1 MSLNSKIFADNISAP
16 KVGRSKFKIPFEHKT
31 TFKAGDLIPIY
42 GCDILPGDSVDM
54 NLSEVTRMLT
64 PAVPVMDNAW
74 LDIYFFFVPN
84 RLLSKCPGLFK
95 GPVHADWETFC
106 GANKDTA
113 WAPQIETTIKGV
125 GMQQI
130 SPMSVANYFGAPIGV
145 FWDEASQSNPDILP
159 FKFIAYNMIWN
170 DFFRDESTQAPIDLR
185 YGFADSSDLNNGWYL
200 NETLPGCVY
209 GKTGSCLKANKYP
222 DYFTRALPAP
232 QRGPNVLLP
241 LGGLAPVST
250 FNDSHSG
257 TNYPLKG
264 SLYNNLGSVLV
275 DSVDV
280 GSPSY
285 SSEASNATHFFPPST
300 LGTGAYFS
308 PNNLW
313 TDLSQ
318 ATASTVSQ
326 LRQAFAIQRFYE
338 AMARSGG
345 GRYIEILKG
354 IFGTAPSDSR
364 LQRPEFLSGKHI
376 PLMISQVLQTSATQQ
391 DSPLGNTGAVSQTND
406 YQHHFTASFTE
417 YGQLIGLAVVRNE
430 QSYSQGLSKEWTKFR
445 FFDNYLPQFAHL
457 SEAPVYKRELFLNKG
472 ALSNEVFGYQEAFI
486 EYRMKPNLITGNLA
500 PASGDL
506 SLTPWTFTT
515 HFSSAPTLNDDFKKS
530 DSSQIGATLVD
541 TSTLTQ
547 FVADFYFDA
556 TFVRPMPVESLP
568 GLIDHF

>member
-84 RLLSKCPGLFK
+84 RLLSKCPGLFR
-95 GPVHADWETFC
+95 GPAHADWETFC

-113 WAPQIETTIKGV
+113 WAPQVETTIKGV
-125 GMQQI
+125 AMQQI
-130 SPMSVANYFGAPIGV
+130 SSMSVANYFGAPIGV
-145 FWDEASQSNPDILP
+145 YWDEASQSNPDILP

-170 DFFRDESTQAPIDLR
+170 DFFRDETTQAPIDLR
-185 YGFADSSDLNNGWYL
+185 YGFANSSDLNGGWYL
-200 NETLPGCVY
+200 NETVPGCVY
-209 GKTGSCLKANKYP
+209 GKTGYCLKANKYP

-241 LGGLAPVST
+241 LGNLAPVST
-250 FNDSHSG
+250 FNDTHDIQKVALAGNLYKSDTSFVTSAQLGGSTSRSDAENDAILFPSG
-257 TNYPLKG
+257 TLGVNG
-264 SLYNNLGSVLV
+264 SLFV
-275 DSVDV
+275 
-280 GSPSY
+280 
-285 SSEASNATHFFPPST
+285 
-300 LGTGAYFS
+300 

-313 TDLSQ
+313 ADLSQ
-318 ATASTVSQ
+318 ATGSTVSQ

-338 AMARSGG
+338 AMARAGG

-376 PLMISQVLQTSATQQ
+376 PLTIAQVLQTSATQS

-457 SEAPVYKRELFLNKG
+457 SEQPVYKRELYLNKG
-472 ALSNEVFGYQEAFI
+472 ALSNEVFGYQEAYC

-500 PASGDL
+500 PRSGDL

-515 HFSSAPTLNDDFKKS
+515 NFSVAPTLNDEFKKS

-541 TSTLTQ
+541 TSTSTQ

-556 TFVRPMPVESLP
+556 TFVRPMPVDSYP
-568 GLIDHF
+568 GFIDHF

>member
-42 GCDILPGDSVDM
+42 SCDILPGDSVDM

-84 RLLSKCPGLFK
+84 RLLSKCPGLFT
-95 GPVHADWETFC
+95 GPAHADWETFC

-113 WAPQIETTIKGV
+113 WAPQVETIVKDV
-125 GMQQI
+125 NVAQVH
-130 SPMSVANYFGAPIGV
+130 SMSVANYLGLPIGNFFDSSSSPLV
-145 FWDEASQSNPDILP
+145 LP
-159 FKFIAYNMIWN
+159 YKFIAYNMIWN
-170 DFFRDESTQAPIDLR
+170 DFFRDETTQAPLDLR
-185 YGFADSSDLNNGWYL
+185 YGFSDPNNPTGSWIVGDSSNSSFI
-200 NETLPGCVY
+200 Y
-209 GKTGSCLKANKYP
+209 GQTGSCLKANKYP

-232 QRGPNVLLP
+232 QRGPSVLLP
-241 LGGLAPVST
+241 LGGVAEV
-250 FNDSHSG
+250 
-257 TNYPLKG
+257 G
-264 SLYNNLGSVLV
+264 SLNETHNFGNAAFQFNTWQNGNGSLIGQAALGADGILGS
-275 DSVDV
+275 SSNPAKIYPT
-280 GSPSY
+280 GS
-285 SSEASNATHFFPPST
+285 TTGST
-300 LGTGAYFS
+300 TVVS

-313 TDLSQ
+313 VNLES

-376 PLMISQVLQTSATQQ
+376 PLMISQVLQTSSTVS

-417 YGQLIGLAVVRNE
+417 FGQLMGLVVVRNE

-457 SEAPVYKRELFLNKG
+457 SEMPVFKRELFLQKG
-472 ALSNEVFGYQEAFI
+472 ALSNEVFGYQEAWA
-486 EYRMKPNLITGNLA
+486 EYRFKANLITGNLA
-500 PASGDL
+500 PAAGDL

-515 HFSSAPTLNDDFKKS
+515 HFSAAPTLNDEFKKS

-556 TFVRPMPVESLP
+556 TFVRPMPVDSYP

>member
-42 GCDILPGDSVDM
+42 SCDILPGDSVDM

-84 RLLSKCPGLFK
+84 RLLAKCPGLFT
-95 GPVHADWETFC
+95 GPSHADWETFC

-113 WAPQIETTIKGV
+113 WAPSIETKVKGV
-125 GMQQI
+125 
-130 SPMSVANYFGAPIGV
+130 SFCLNSSMSVANYFGLPIGNYY
-145 FWDEASQSNPDILP
+145 DNNTSNCPSILP
-159 FKFIAYNMIWN
+159 YKFIAYNMIWN
-170 DFFRDESTQAPIDLR
+170 DFFRDETTQAPIDLR
-185 YGFADSSDLNNGWYL
+185 YGFSDPSNRDNWFISTGSTNYSQS
-200 NETLPGCVY
+200 
-209 GKTGSCLKANKYP
+209 GSCLKANKYP

-250 FNDSHSG
+250 FNESHSG
-257 TNYPLKG
+257 TNYPLRG

-275 DSVDV
+275 DTVEV

-285 SSEASNATHFFPPST
+285 SSEASNDAQLFPPST

-376 PLMISQVLQTSATQQ
+376 PLMISQVLQTSSTVS

-417 YGQLIGLAVVRNE
+417 FGQLIGLAVVRNE

-457 SEAPVYKRELFLNKG
+457 SEMPVFKRELYLNKG
-472 ALSNEVFGYQEAFI
+472 ALSQEVFGYQEAWA
-486 EYRMKPNLITGNLA
+486 EYRFKPNLITGNLA
-500 PASGDL
+500 PAAQDL

-515 HFSSAPTLNDDFKKS
+515 NFSAAPTLNDDFKKS

-556 TFVRPMPVESLP
+556 TFVRPMPVDSYP

>member
-42 GCDILPGDSVDM
+42 SCDILPGDSVDM

-84 RLLSKCPGLFK
+84 RLLAKCPGLFT
-95 GPVHADWETFC
+95 GPTHADWETFC

-113 WAPQIETTIKGV
+113 WAPQVDTIVKPV
-125 GMQQI
+125 YLDDC
-130 SPMSVANYFGAPIGV
+130 SSMSVANYLGVPIGHYH
-145 FWDEASQSNPDILP
+145 DDASNKSPAILP
-159 FKFIAYNMIWN
+159 YKFIAYNMIWN
-170 DFFRDESTQAPIDLR
+170 DFFRDETTQAPIDLR
-185 YGFADSSDLNNGWYL
+185 YGFGDLDGRNTWHLANVFG
-200 NETLPGCVY
+200 ESY
-209 GKTGSCLKANKYP
+209 GNTGSCLKANKYP

-232 QRGPNVLLP
+232 QRGPSVLLP
-241 LGGLAPVST
+241 LNGVAEVGALNETHSFGGSAIS
-250 FNDSHSG
+250 
-257 TNYPLKG
+257 
-264 SLYNNLGSVLV
+264 YNAFQNGNGQLIGQAVLGADGILGSSSNPAKLYPT
-275 DSVDV
+275 
-280 GSPSY
+280 GSTTGSTTVVSPRNLW
-285 SSEASNATHFFPPST
+285 ADLSNAT
-300 LGTGAYFS
+300 A
-308 PNNLW
+308 
-313 TDLSQ
+313 
-318 ATASTVSQ
+318 ATVTQ
-326 LRQAFAIQRFYE
+326 LRQAFSIQRFYE

-376 PLMISQVLQTSATQQ
+376 PLMISQVLQTSSTVS

-417 YGQLIGLAVVRNE
+417 FGQLIGLAVVRNE

-457 SEAPVYKRELFLNKG
+457 SEMPVYKRELYLEKG

-500 PASGDL
+500 PAANDL

-515 HFSSAPTLNDDFKKS
+515 NFSAAPTLNDDFKRS

-556 TFVRPMPVESLP
+556 IFVRPMPVDSYP

>member
-1 MSLNSKIFADNISAP
+1 MSINSKIFADNISAP

-42 GCDILPGDSVDM
+42 SCDILPGDSVDM

-84 RLLSKCPGLFK
+84 RLLSKCTGLFT
-95 GPVHADWETFC
+95 GTSHADWETFC
-106 GANKDTA
+106 GANKSTA
-113 WAPQIETTIKGV
+113 WAPRAETKIKPLKV
-125 GMQQI
+125 
-130 SPMSVANYFGAPIGV
+130 SSVESMSVANYFGLPIGNFYDSSSDSTPQV
-145 FWDEASQSNPDILP
+145 LP

-170 DFFRDESTQAPIDLR
+170 EFFRDETTQAPLDLR
-185 YGFADSSDLNNGWYL
+185 HGFSNPPYTDWSL
-200 NETLPGCVY
+200 NESYTISY
-209 GKTGSCLKANKYP
+209 GKQGSCLKANKYP
-222 DYFTRALPAP
+222 DYFTRSLPAP

-241 LGGLAPVST
+241 LSGIAEVGAIDEYHNFGQGALE
-250 FNDSHSG
+250 FNTYNNG
-257 TNYPLKG
+257 NG
-264 SLYNNLGSVLV
+264 SLIGQAVLGADNLGSTSIPSKLYPT
-275 DSVDV
+275 
-280 GSPSY
+280 GSTSGSTTVVSPCNLWANL
-285 SSEASNATHFFPPST
+285 ENAT
-300 LGTGAYFS
+300 A
-308 PNNLW
+308 
-313 TDLSQ
+313 
-318 ATASTVSQ
+318 ATVTQ
-326 LRQAFAIQRFYE
+326 LRQAFSIQRFYE

-354 IFGTAPSDSR
+354 IFGTAPTDSR

-376 PLMISQVLQTSATQQ
+376 PLTIAQVLQTSATQS
-391 DSPLGNTGAVSQTND
+391 DSPLGNTGAYSQTND

-457 SEAPVYKRELFLNKG
+457 SEMPVLKRELFLNKG
-472 ALSNEVFGYQEAFI
+472 ALSEEVFGYQEAWA
-486 EYRMKPNLITGNLA
+486 EYRFKPNLITGNLA

-515 HFSSAPTLNDDFKKS
+515 NFAKAPTLNSDFKRS
-530 DSSQIGATLVD
+530 DASQIGATLVVTD
-541 TSTLTQ
+541 TPTQ
-547 FVADFYFDA
+547 FVSDFYFDA

-568 GLIDHF
+568 GFLDHF

>member
-42 GCDILPGDSVDM
+42 SCDILPGDSVDM

-84 RLLSKCPGLFK
+84 RLLAKCPGLFN
-95 GPVHADWETFC
+95 GPSHADWETFC
-106 GANKDTA
+106 GANKDGA
-113 WAPQIETTIKGV
+113 WAPTVETTVKS
-125 GMQQI
+125 I
-130 SPMSVANYFGAPIGV
+130 SLEHVNSMSVGNYLGLPIGAFINSGV
-145 FWDEASQSNPDILP
+145 CPKILP
-159 FKFIAYNMIWN
+159 YKFIAYNMIWN
-170 DFFRDESTQAPIDLR
+170 DFFRDETTQAPIDLR
-185 YGFADSSDLNNGWYL
+185 HGFSFPTTPDGLWALSNSYPGSYGIA
-200 NETLPGCVY
+200 
-209 GKTGSCLKANKYP
+209 GSCLKANKYP
-222 DYFTRALPAP
+222 DYFTRSLPAP

-257 TNYPLKG
+257 SNHPLRG
-264 SLYNNLGSVLV
+264 SLYNKAGSLTVNTVELGT
-275 DSVDV
+275 
-280 GSPSY
+280 PTY
-285 SSEASNATHFFPPST
+285 SSDTPNDAQLFPPGS
-300 LGTGAYFS
+300 LGTGTYFS

-338 AMARSGG
+338 AMARAGG

-376 PLMISQVLQTSATQQ
+376 PLMISQVLQTSATVS

-417 YGQLIGLAVVRNE
+417 FGQLIGLAVVRNE

-457 SEAPVYKRELFLNKG
+457 SEMPVFKRELYLEKG
-472 ALSNEVFGYQEAFI
+472 ALSSEVFGYQEAWA
-486 EYRMKPNLITGNLA
+486 EYRFKPNLITGNLA
-500 PASGDL
+500 PAAGDL

-515 HFSSAPTLNDDFKKS
+515 NFSAAPTLNDDFKRS

-556 TFVRPMPVESLP
+556 TFVRPMPVDSYP

>member
-1 MSLNSKIFADNISAP
+1 
-16 KVGRSKFKIPFEHKT
+16 
-31 TFKAGDLIPIY
+31 
-42 GCDILPGDSVDM
+42 
-54 NLSEVTRMLT
+54 
-64 PAVPVMDNAW
+64 
-74 LDIYFFFVPN
+74 
-84 RLLSKCPGLFK
+84 
-95 GPVHADWETFC
+95 
-106 GANKDTA
+106 
-113 WAPQIETTIKGV
+113 
-125 GMQQI
+125 
-130 SPMSVANYFGAPIGV
+130 MSVGNYFGLPIGS
-145 FWDEASQSNPDILP
+145 FYDESTGFPDILP
-159 FKFIAYNMIWN
+159 YKFIAYNMIWN
-170 DFFRDESTQAPIDLR
+170 EFFRDETTQAPIDLR
-185 YGFADSSDLNNGWYL
+185 TGFADPSDYSGGWHLVDSFTGSYS
-200 NETLPGCVY
+200 
-209 GKTGSCLKANKYP
+209 KQGSCLKANKYP

-241 LGGLAPVST
+241 LGGFAPVST
-250 FNDSHSG
+250 FNDTHDINKVSLSG
-257 TNYPLKG
+257 NLYKNDG
-264 SLYNNLGSVLV
+264 SLVTSAQLG
-275 DSVDV
+275 
-280 GSPSY
+280 GSTSR
-285 SSEASNATHFFPPST
+285 SDAENDAILFPP
-300 LGTGAYFS
+300 GTMGVNGSLFV

-338 AMARSGG
+338 AMARAGG

-376 PLMISQVLQTSATQQ
+376 PLMISQVLQTSSTVS

-417 YGQLIGLAVVRNE
+417 FGQLIGLAVVRNE

-457 SEAPVYKRELFLNKG
+457 SEQPVYKRELYLEKG
-472 ALSNEVFGYQEAFI
+472 SLSSEVFGYQEAFI
-486 EYRMKPNLITGNLA
+486 EYRMKPNLITGNLS

-515 HFSSAPTLNDDFKKS
+515 NFSAAPTLNDDFKRS

-556 TFVRPMPVESLP
+556 TFVRPMPVDSYP

>member
-84 RLLSKCPGLFK
+84 RLLSNCPGLFR
-95 GPVHADWETFC
+95 GPSHADWETFC
-106 GANKDTA
+106 GANKSGT
-113 WAPQIETTIKGV
+113 WAPQVDTTIKAV
-125 GMQQI
+125 AMQQV

-145 FWDEASQSNPDILP
+145 FWDESSQSEPDVLP

-185 YGFADSSDLNNGWYL
+185 YGFSDTSDLNAWYL
-200 NETLPGCVY
+200 NEARNGCVY
-209 GKTGSCLKANKYP
+209 GRAGSCLKANKYP

-232 QRGPNVLLP
+232 QRGPSVLLP
-241 LGGLAPVST
+241 LNGIAEV
-250 FNDSHSG
+250 
-257 TNYPLKG
+257 G
-264 SLYNNLGSVLV
+264 SLNEFHDFGNAAMQFKTWQSGNGSLIGEASLGSDGIL
-275 DSVDV
+275 
-280 GSPSY
+280 GS
-285 SSEASNATHFFPPST
+285 SSNPAKLYPTGST
-300 LGTGAYFS
+300 TGSTTVVS
-308 PNNLW
+308 PRNLW
-313 TDLSQ
+313 ANLES
-318 ATASTVSQ
+318 ATAATVTQ
-326 LRQAFAIQRFYE
+326 LRQAFSIQRFYE

-376 PLMISQVLQTSATQQ
+376 PLMISQVLQTSSTVS

-457 SEAPVYKRELFLNKG
+457 SEQPVYKRELYLNKG
-472 ALSNEVFGYQEAFI
+472 ALSSDVFGYQEAFI

-500 PASGDL
+500 PAAGDL

-515 HFSSAPTLNDDFKKS
+515 NFSSAPTLNDDFKRS

-541 TSTLTQ
+541 TSTSTQ

-556 TFVRPMPVESLP
+556 TFVRPMPVDSFP

>member
-1 MSLNSKIFADNISAP
+1 MSLNSKVFADNISAP
-16 KVGRSKFKIPFEHKT
+16 KVGRSKFKVPFEHKT

-42 GCDILPGDSVDM
+42 SADILPGDSVDM

-84 RLLSKCPGLFK
+84 RLLAKCSGVFK
-95 GPVHADWETFC
+95 GPSVADWETFC
-106 GANKDTA
+106 GANKSGA
-113 WAPQIETTIKGV
+113 WAPQIETTIQPVSFLECKA
-125 GMQQI
+125 
-130 SPMSVANYFGAPIGV
+130 MSVANYFGLPIGI
-145 FWDEASQSNPDILP
+145 FSDSGQNAPNILP

-170 DFFRDESTQAPIDLR
+170 DYFRDETTQSLVDLHR
-185 YGFADSSDLNNGWYL
+185 GFMNSDGQWVLHSSNLYGDPNF
-200 NETLPGCVY
+200 T
-209 GKTGSCLKANKYP
+209 LKANKYP

-241 LGGLAPVST
+241 LSGVAPVSAL
-250 FNDSHSG
+250 NDSHSLPVISALNG
-257 TNYPLKG
+257 N
-264 SLYNNLGSVLV
+264 LYGNTGALISSVQLGSYTKSTDQINDAGLL
-275 DSVDV
+275 
-280 GSPSY
+280 
-285 SSEASNATHFFPPST
+285 PPGT
-300 LGTGAYFS
+300 LTGNNGLFV

-313 TDLSQ
+313 ADLSS
-318 ATASTVSQ
+318 ATASTVTQ

-376 PLMISQVLQTSATQQ
+376 PLMISQVLQTSATQT
-391 DSPLGNTGAVSQTND
+391 DSPLGNTGAMSQTND

-417 YGQLIGLAVVRNE
+417 FGQLIGLAVVRNE

-457 SEAPVYKRELFLNKG
+457 SEQPVYKRELYLGKG
-472 ALSNEVFGYQEAFI
+472 SLDTSVFGYQEAWA
-486 EYRMKPNLITGNLA
+486 EYRFKPNLITGNLA
-500 PASGDL
+500 PNAKDL

-515 HFSSAPTLNDDFKKS
+515 NFSTAPTLNADFKRS

-556 TFVRPMPVESLP
+556 TFVRPMPVDSFP

>member
-42 GCDILPGDSVDM
+42 SCDILPGDSVDM

-84 RLLSKCPGLFK
+84 RLLSKCPGLFT

-113 WAPQIETTIKGV
+113 WAPSIETSVKGV
-125 GMQQI
+125 SLQQVA
-130 SPMSVANYFGAPIGV
+130 SMSVANYLGLPIGN
-145 FWDEASQSNPDILP
+145 FFDSSTSSAPSILP
-159 FKFIAYNMIWN
+159 YKFIAYNMIWN
-170 DFFRDESTQAPIDLR
+170 DFFRDETTQSPIDLR
-185 YGFADSSDLNNGWYL
+185 YGFSSPSNPGGSWDIADAYSIS
-200 NETLPGCVY
+200 Y
-209 GKTGSCLKANKYP
+209 GKAGSCLKANKYP
-222 DYFTRALPAP
+222 DYFTRCLPAP

-241 LGGLAPVST
+241 LGNLAPVST
-250 FNDSHSG
+250 INESHDINKVPLAGNLYKNDA
-257 TNYPLKG
+257 
-264 SLYNNLGSVLV
+264 SLISSVQLGASTSRSDAENDAVL
-275 DSVDV
+275 
-280 GSPSY
+280 
-285 SSEASNATHFFPPST
+285 FPPST
-300 LGTGAYFS
+300 VGVNGSLFV

-313 TDLSQ
+313 ADLSQ
-318 ATASTVSQ
+318 ATGSTVSQ

-376 PLMISQVLQTSATQQ
+376 PLMISQVLQTSSTVS

-417 YGQLIGLAVVRNE
+417 FGQLIGLAVVRNE

-457 SEAPVYKRELFLNKG
+457 SEQPVYKRELYLGKG
-472 ALSNEVFGYQEAFI
+472 TLSSEVFGYQEAYI
-486 EYRMKPNLITGNLA
+486 EYRMKSNLITGNLA
-500 PASGDL
+500 PNAGDL

-515 HFSSAPTLNDDFKKS
+515 NFSAAPTLNDDFKRS

-556 TFVRPMPVESLP
+556 TFVRPMPVDSYP

>member
-42 GCDILPGDSVDM
+42 SCDILPGDSVDM

-84 RLLSKCPGLFK
+84 RLLSKCPGLFS
-95 GPVHADWETFC
+95 GPSHADWETFC

-113 WAPQIETTIKGV
+113 WAPQIETTVKPLGLHSV
-125 GMQQI
+125 
-130 SPMSVANYFGAPIGV
+130 SSMSVANYFGLPIGKYY
-145 FWDEASQSNPDILP
+145 DDSSNLFPTILP
-159 FKFIAYNMIWN
+159 YKFIAYNMIWN
-170 DFFRDESTQAPIDLR
+170 DFFRDETTQAPIDLR
-185 YGFADSSDLNNGWYL
+185 YGFSNSDHTDWSMTDIYPNSYA
-200 NETLPGCVY
+200 
-209 GKTGSCLKANKYP
+209 KTGSCLKANKYP

-241 LGGLAPVST
+241 LGNLAPVST
-250 FNDSHSG
+250 FNESHSG
-257 TNYPLKG
+257 TNNPLRG

-275 DSVDV
+275 DTVEL

-285 SSEASNATHFFPPST
+285 SSEASNDAQFFPPST
-300 LGTGAYFS
+300 LGTGSYFS

-313 TDLSQ
+313 VDLSQ
-318 ATASTVSQ
+318 ATGSTVSQ

-376 PLMISQVLQTSATQQ
+376 PLMISQVLQTSSTVS

-417 YGQLIGLAVVRNE
+417 FGQLIGLAVVRNE

-457 SEAPVYKRELFLNKG
+457 SEMPVYKRELYLEKG

-500 PASGDL
+500 PAAQDL

-515 HFSSAPTLNDDFKKS
+515 NFSAAPTLNDDFKRS
-530 DSSQIGATLVD
+530 DASQIGATLVD

-556 TFVRPMPVESLP
+556 TFVRPMPVDSYP

>member
-42 GCDILPGDSVDM
+42 SSDILPGDSVDM

-84 RLLSKCPGLFK
+84 RLLSKCSGLFH
-95 GPVHADWETFC
+95 GPSHADWETFC

-113 WAPQIETTIKGV
+113 WAPQVETTVKSLLLHQV
-125 GMQQI
+125 A
-130 SPMSVANYFGAPIGV
+130 SMSVANYFGLPIGD
-145 FWDEASQSNPDILP
+145 FYDSSTQSFPRILP
-159 FKFIAYNMIWN
+159 YKFIAYNMIWN
-170 DFFRDESTQAPIDLR
+170 DFFRDETTQAPIDLS
-185 YGFADSSDLNNGWYL
+185 YGFSYNSPDGLLWGLS
-200 NETLPGCVY
+200 NEYPVSY
-209 GKTGSCLKANKYP
+209 GKAGSCLKANKYP
-222 DYFTRALPAP
+222 DYFTRSLPAP

-241 LGGLAPVST
+241 LGNLAPVST
-250 FNDSHSG
+250 FNETHDIQKVALSG
-257 TNYPLKG
+257 NLYKNDTSFVTSAQLGGSTSRSDAENDAILFPPGTVGVNG
-264 SLYNNLGSVLV
+264 SLFV
-275 DSVDV
+275 
-280 GSPSY
+280 
-285 SSEASNATHFFPPST
+285 
-300 LGTGAYFS
+300 

-313 TDLSQ
+313 ADLSQ
-318 ATASTVSQ
+318 ASASTVSQ

-376 PLMISQVLQTSATQQ
+376 PLMISQVLQTSSTVS

-457 SEAPVYKRELFLNKG
+457 SEMPVFKRELYLNKG
-472 ALSNEVFGYQEAFI
+472 ALSDEVFGYQEAWA
-486 EYRMKPNLITGNLA
+486 EYRFKPNLITGNLA
-500 PASGDL
+500 PAAKDL

-515 HFSSAPTLNDDFKKS
+515 NFSAAPTLNDDFKKS

-547 FVADFYFDA
+547 FVSDFYFDA
-556 TFVRPMPVESLP
+556 TFVRPMPVDSYP

>member
-42 GCDILPGDSVDM
+42 SCDILPGDSVDM

-84 RLLSKCPGLFK
+84 RLLSKCPGLFT
-95 GPVHADWETFC
+95 GPTHADWETFC

-113 WAPQIETTIKGV
+113 WASHVETTIKPLSLV
-125 GMQQI
+125 NCK
-130 SPMSVANYFGAPIGV
+130 SMSVANYFGCPIGED
-145 FWDEASQSNPDILP
+145 FTLNGASPSILP

-170 DFFRDESTQAPIDLR
+170 DFFRDETTQAPIDLR
-185 YGFADSSDLNNGWYL
+185 HGFGKPDNLNFWALNDFYSDSYAKSGA
-200 NETLPGCVY
+200 
-209 GKTGSCLKANKYP
+209 CLKANKYP

-250 FNDSHSG
+250 LNDSHSG
-257 TNYPLKG
+257 SNYPLRG

-275 DSVDV
+275 DTVEL

-285 SSEASNATHFFPPST
+285 SSEASNDAQLFPPGT
-300 LGTGAYFS
+300 LGTGAHFS

-338 AMARSGG
+338 AMARAGG

-376 PLMISQVLQTSATQQ
+376 PLMISQVLQTSSTVS

-417 YGQLIGLAVVRNE
+417 FGQLIGLAVVRNE

-457 SEAPVYKRELFLNKG
+457 SEMPVFKRELYLEKG
-472 ALSNEVFGYQEAFI
+472 ALSDEVFGYQEAFI

-500 PASGDL
+500 PAAGDL

-515 HFSSAPTLNDDFKKS
+515 NFSAAPTLNDDFKKS

-556 TFVRPMPVESLP
+556 TFVRPMPVDSYP

>member
-42 GCDILPGDSVDM
+42 SCDILPGDSVDM

-84 RLLSKCPGLFK
+84 RLLAKCPGLFK
-95 GPVHADWETFC
+95 GPLHADWETFC

-113 WAPQIETTIKGV
+113 WAPSIETTVSPVYVYKV
-125 GMQQI
+125 A
-130 SPMSVANYFGAPIGV
+130 PMSVANYFGLPIGN
-145 FWDEASQSNPDILP
+145 FFDSSNRSTPQVLP
-159 FKFIAYNMIWN
+159 YKFIAYNMIWN
-170 DFFRDESTQAPIDLR
+170 DFFRDESTQAPIDLT
-185 YGFADSSDLNNGWYL
+185 YGFKGTSSLWSLNDEYQSS
-200 NETLPGCVY
+200 Y
-209 GKTGSCLKANKYP
+209 GLAGSILKANKYP

-232 QRGPNVLLP
+232 QRGPSVLLP

-250 FNDSHSG
+250 FNDTHDIQTVALSG
-257 TNYPLKG
+257 NLYKNDTSLVTSAQLGSSTSRSDAENDAILFPPGTLGGNG
-264 SLYNNLGSVLV
+264 SLFV
-275 DSVDV
+275 
-280 GSPSY
+280 
-285 SSEASNATHFFPPST
+285 
-300 LGTGAYFS
+300 

-313 TDLSQ
+313 TDLSN

-376 PLMISQVLQTSATQQ
+376 PLMISQVLQTSSTVS

-457 SEAPVYKRELFLNKG
+457 SEMPVFKRELFLNKG
-472 ALSNEVFGYQEAFI
+472 SLSQEVFGYQEAWA
-486 EYRMKPNLITGNLA
+486 EYRFKPNLITGNLA
-500 PASGDL
+500 PAAGDL

-515 HFSSAPTLNDDFKKS
+515 NFSVAPTLNDDFKKS

-556 TFVRPMPVESLP
+556 TFVRPMPVDSYP

>member
-42 GCDILPGDSVDM
+42 SCDILPGDSVDM

-64 PAVPVMDNAW
+64 PAVPVIDNAW

-84 RLLSKCPGLFK
+84 RLLAKCPGLFT
-95 GPVHADWETFC
+95 GPSHADWETFC

-113 WAPQIETTIKGV
+113 WAPQIETTITPLKLFKNN
-125 GMQQI
+125 
-130 SPMSVANYFGAPIGV
+130 SMSVANYFGLPIGT
-145 FWDEASQSNPDILP
+145 FSISDQSPNILP

-170 DFFRDESTQAPIDLR
+170 EFFRDESTQAPIDLR
-185 YGFADSSDLNNGWYL
+185 YGFKNPDSSWIISDAYPNNYAS
-200 NETLPGCVY
+200 
-209 GKTGSCLKANKYP
+209 TGSCLKANKYP

-232 QRGPNVLLP
+232 QRGPSVLLP
-241 LGGLAPVST
+241 LGNLAPVNT
-250 FNDSHSG
+250 FGEKNTTPGKYALSGQLYSG
-257 TNYPLKG
+257 TVPNPYITDVQLGGSTSRTDGENDAILFPPGTVGVNG
-264 SLYNNLGSVLV
+264 SLFV
-275 DSVDV
+275 
-280 GSPSY
+280 
-285 SSEASNATHFFPPST
+285 
-300 LGTGAYFS
+300 

-313 TDLSQ
+313 ADLSK
-318 ATASTVSQ
+318 ASAATVSQ

-376 PLMISQVLQTSATQQ
+376 PLMISQVLQTSSTVS

-406 YQHHFTASFTE
+406 YQHHFTSSFTE

-445 FFDNYLPQFAHL
+445 FFDNYLPQFSHL
-457 SEAPVYKRELFLNKG
+457 SEMPVFKRELFLTKG
-472 ALSNEVFGYQEAFI
+472 ALSTEVFGYQEAWA
-486 EYRMKPNLITGNLA
+486 EYRFKPNLITGNLA
-500 PASGDL
+500 PAAGDL

-515 HFSSAPTLNDDFKKS
+515 NFSSAPTLNDDFKRS

>member
-42 GCDILPGDSVDM
+42 SCDILPGDSVDM

-84 RLLSKCPGLFK
+84 RLLAKCPGLFI
-95 GPVHADWETFC
+95 GPSHADWETFC

-113 WAPQIETTIKGV
+113 WAPQVETTIKPTQFQKAQS
-125 GMQQI
+125 M
-130 SPMSVANYFGAPIGV
+130 SPANYFGLPIGNFV
-145 FWDEASQSNPDILP
+145 ESNGACPGILS

-170 DFFRDESTQAPIDLR
+170 EFFRDETTQAPIDLR
-185 YGFADSSDLNNGWYL
+185 YGFSDPSNMSGVWSVTDAYENS
-200 NETLPGCVY
+200 Y
-209 GKTGSCLKANKYP
+209 GKAGTCLIANKYP
-222 DYFTRALPAP
+222 DYFTRCLPAP
-232 QRGPNVLLP
+232 QRGPSVLLP
-241 LGGLAPVST
+241 LGNLAPVST
-250 FNDSHSG
+250 FNETHDLNKVALSGNLYKNDSSFVSSAQLGGSTSRSDAENDAILFPPG
-257 TNYPLKG
+257 TVGVNG
-264 SLYNNLGSVLV
+264 SLFV
-275 DSVDV
+275 
-280 GSPSY
+280 
-285 SSEASNATHFFPPST
+285 
-300 LGTGAYFS
+300 

-313 TDLSQ
+313 ADLSQ
-318 ATASTVSQ
+318 ASASTVSQ
-326 LRQAFAIQRFYE
+326 LRQAFSIQRFYE

-376 PLMISQVLQTSATQQ
+376 PLMISQVLQTSSTVS

-406 YQHHFTASFTE
+406 YQHHFTSSFTE

-457 SEAPVYKRELFLNKG
+457 SEQPVYKRELYLEKG
-472 ALSNEVFGYQEAFI
+472 ALSSEVFGYQEAFI

-500 PASGDL
+500 PAAGDL

-515 HFSSAPTLNDDFKKS
+515 NFSAAPTLNDVFKKS

-556 TFVRPMPVESLP
+556 TFVRPMPVDSFP

>member
-42 GCDILPGDSVDM
+42 SCDILPGDSVDM

-84 RLLSKCPGLFK
+84 RLLSKCPGLFR

-113 WAPQIETTIKGV
+113 WAPQVETSIKGV
-125 GMQQI
+125 NAAEI
-130 SPMSVANYFGAPIGV
+130 HPMSVANYFGIPIGS
-145 FWDEASQSNPDILP
+145 FFQSGSGSPQVLP
-159 FKFIAYNMIWN
+159 FKFVAYNMIWN
-170 DFFRDESTQAPIDLR
+170 EFFRDETTQAPIDLR
-185 YGFADSSDLNNGWYL
+185 YGFTGSDPSGSWDLTDSYNIS
-200 NETLPGCVY
+200 Y

-222 DYFTRALPAP
+222 DYFTRCLPAP
-232 QRGPNVLLP
+232 QRGPSVLLP
-241 LGGLAPVST
+241 LSGVAEVGTLYETHNKGDAGLS
-250 FNDSHSG
+250 FNAKNNG
-257 TNYPLKG
+257 TG
-264 SLYNNLGSVLV
+264 SLIGPASIGSDNPLGDSSVQAKMYPTGTT
-275 DSVDV
+275 S
-280 GSPSY
+280 GSTTVY
-285 SSEASNATHFFPPST
+285 V
-300 LGTGAYFS
+300 

-313 TDLSQ
+313 ADLSS
-318 ATASTVSQ
+318 ATAATVSQ

-376 PLMISQVLQTSATQQ
+376 PLMISQVLQTSSTVS

-406 YQHHFTASFTE
+406 YQHHFTSSFTE
-417 YGQLIGLAVVRNE
+417 FGQLIGLAVVRNE

-457 SEAPVYKRELFLNKG
+457 SEQPVFKRELYLEKG
-472 ALSNEVFGYQEAFI
+472 ALSSEVFGYQEAFI

-500 PASGDL
+500 PNAGDL

-515 HFSSAPTLNDDFKKS
+515 NFSAAPTLNDDFKRS

-556 TFVRPMPVESLP
+556 TFVRPMPVDSYP

>member
-42 GCDILPGDSVDM
+42 SCDILPGDSVDM

-84 RLLSKCPGLFK
+84 RLLAKCPGLFS
-95 GPVHADWETFC
+95 GPSHADWETFC
-106 GANKDTA
+106 GANKDSS
-113 WAPQIETTIKGV
+113 WAPQVETTIKPTQFQKAQA
-125 GMQQI
+125 M
-130 SPMSVANYFGAPIGV
+130 SPANYFGLPIGNFV
-145 FWDEASQSNPDILP
+145 ESNGACPGILSY
-159 FKFIAYNMIWN
+159 KFIAYNMIWN
-170 DFFRDESTQAPIDLR
+170 DFFRDETTQAPIDLR
-185 YGFADSSDLNNGWYL
+185 YGFSDPSNPNGVWAVSDSYYNS
-200 NETLPGCVY
+200 Y
-209 GKTGSCLKANKYP
+209 GKAGTCLKANKYP
-222 DYFTRALPAP
+222 DYFTRCLPAP
-232 QRGPNVLLP
+232 QRGPSVLLP
-241 LGGLAPVST
+241 LGNLAPVSP
-250 FNDSHSG
+250 FNETHDINKVALSG
-257 TNYPLKG
+257 NLYKNDG
-264 SLYNNLGSVLV
+264 SLVSSAQLG
-275 DSVDV
+275 
-280 GSPSY
+280 GSTSR
-285 SSEASNATHFFPPST
+285 SDAENDAILFPPST
-300 LGTGAYFS
+300 IGVNGSLFA

-313 TDLSQ
+313 ADLSN
-318 ATASTVSQ
+318 ASSATVSQ

-376 PLMISQVLQTSATQQ
+376 PLMISQVLQTSSTVS

-406 YQHHFTASFTE
+406 YQHHFTSSFTE

-457 SEAPVYKRELFLNKG
+457 SEQPVYKRELYLEKG
-472 ALSNEVFGYQEAFI
+472 ALSSEVFGYQEAFI

-500 PASGDL
+500 PNSGDL

-515 HFSSAPTLNDDFKKS
+515 NFSTAPTLNDEFKKS

>member
-31 TFKAGDLIPIY
+31 TFKAGDLVPIY
-42 GCDILPGDSVDM
+42 SCDILPGDSVDM

-84 RLLSKCPGLFK
+84 RLLSKCPGLFT

-113 WAPQIETTIKGV
+113 WAPSIETQVKGV
-125 GMQQI
+125 
-130 SPMSVANYFGAPIGV
+130 SLRKVSSMSVANYFGLPIGE
-145 FWDEASQSNPDILP
+145 FEANSSSPKILP
-159 FKFIAYNMIWN
+159 YKFIAYNMIWN
-170 DFFRDESTQAPIDLR
+170 DFFRDETTQAPIDLR
-185 YGFADSSDLNNGWYL
+185 FGFTDPGNLNLWDIAGYSISYSN
-200 NETLPGCVY
+200 
-209 GKTGSCLKANKYP
+209 TGSCLKANKYP

-232 QRGPNVLLP
+232 QRGPSVLLP
-241 LGGLAPVST
+241 LNGIAEVGALNETHGFGASALS
-250 FNDSHSG
+250 FNTYQSG
-257 TNYPLKG
+257 NAQLIG
-264 SLYNNLGSVLV
+264 QAVLGADGILGSSSNPAKLYPT
-275 DSVDV
+275 
-280 GSPSY
+280 GSTTGSTTVVSPRNLW
-285 SSEASNATHFFPPST
+285 ADLSNAT
-300 LGTGAYFS
+300 A
-308 PNNLW
+308 
-313 TDLSQ
+313 
-318 ATASTVSQ
+318 ATVTQ
-326 LRQAFAIQRFYE
+326 LRQAFSIQRFYE

-376 PLMISQVLQTSATQQ
+376 PLMISQVLQTSSTVS

-417 YGQLIGLAVVRNE
+417 FGQLIGLAVVRNE

-457 SEAPVYKRELFLNKG
+457 SEMPVFKRELYLEKG

-500 PASGDL
+500 PAAGDL

-515 HFSSAPTLNDDFKKS
+515 NFSAAPTLNDDFKRS

-556 TFVRPMPVESLP
+556 TFVRPMPVDSYP

>member
-42 GCDILPGDSVDM
+42 STDILPGDSVDM

-84 RLLSKCPGLFK
+84 RLLSKCPGLFT
-95 GPVHADWETFC
+95 GPAHADWETFC

-113 WAPQIETTIKGV
+113 WAPKVETTVKPLEFGRCDK
-125 GMQQI
+125 
-130 SPMSVANYFGAPIGV
+130 MSVANYFGLPIGV
-145 FWDEASQSNPDILP
+145 FYDSSSSISPKILP
-159 FKFIAYNMIWN
+159 YKFIAYNMIWN
-170 DFFRDESTQAPIDLR
+170 DFFRDETTQAPIDLR
-185 YGFADSSDLNNGWYL
+185 YGFSNPDDLSSWDLTSSYANNYSI
-200 NETLPGCVY
+200 
-209 GKTGSCLKANKYP
+209 TGSCLKANKYP
-222 DYFTRALPAP
+222 DYFTRCLPAP
-232 QRGPNVLLP
+232 QRGPSVLLP
-241 LGGLAPVST
+241 LSGIAEVGALNETHSFGGSALSYDA
-250 FNDSHSG
+250 FNSG
-257 TNYPLKG
+257 NGQLIG
-264 SLYNNLGSVLV
+264 QANLGADGILGSSSVNAKLYPPGTA
-275 DSVDV
+275 S
-280 GSPSY
+280 GSTTVVSPRNLW
-285 SSEASNATHFFPPST
+285 ADLSNAT
-300 LGTGAYFS
+300 A
-308 PNNLW
+308 
-313 TDLSQ
+313 
-318 ATASTVSQ
+318 ATVTQ
-326 LRQAFAIQRFYE
+326 LRQAFSIQRFYE

-376 PLMISQVLQTSATQQ
+376 PLMISQVLQTSSTVS

-417 YGQLIGLAVVRNE
+417 FGQLIGLAVVRNE

-457 SEAPVYKRELFLNKG
+457 SEMPVFKRELYLEKG
-472 ALSNEVFGYQEAFI
+472 SLSSEVFGYQEAFI
-486 EYRMKPNLITGNLA
+486 EYRMKPNLITGSLA
-500 PASGDL
+500 PAAGDL

-515 HFSSAPTLNDDFKKS
+515 NFSAAPTLNDDFKRS

>member
-31 TFKAGDLIPIY
+31 TFKAGDLIPVY
-42 GCDILPGDSVDM
+42 STDILPGDSVDM

-84 RLLSKCPGLFK
+84 RLFSKCPGLFR
-95 GPVHADWETFC
+95 GPSHADWETFC

-113 WAPQIETTIKGV
+113 WAPQVETTIKGISV
-125 GMQQI
+125 GNVA
-130 SPMSVANYFGAPIGV
+130 PMSVANYFGMPIGN
-145 FWDEASQSNPDILP
+145 FYDSASQSSPSILP

-170 DFFRDESTQAPIDLR
+170 DFFRDETTQAPIDLR
-185 YGFADSSDLNNGWYL
+185 NGFLNSTNDSWALADSIPSS
-200 NETLPGCVY
+200 Y
-209 GKTGSCLKANKYP
+209 GKSGSCLKANKYP

-232 QRGPNVLLP
+232 QRGPSVLLP
-241 LGGLAPVST
+241 LSGIAPVGT
-250 FNDSHSG
+250 LNETHDFGNAAFNFNTWNNGS
-257 TNYPLKG
+257 G
-264 SLYNNLGSVLV
+264 SLVGQAGLGSDGIL
-275 DSVDV
+275 
-280 GSPSY
+280 GS
-285 SSEASNATHFFPPST
+285 SSNPAKLYPTGST
-300 LGTGAYFS
+300 TGSTTVVS

-313 TDLSQ
+313 ANLES

-376 PLMISQVLQTSATQQ
+376 PLMISQVLQTSSTVS

-417 YGQLIGLAVVRNE
+417 FGQLIGLAVVRNE

-457 SEAPVYKRELFLNKG
+457 SEMPVYKRELYLNKG
-472 ALSNEVFGYQEAFI
+472 ALSNEVFGYQEAWA
-486 EYRMKPNLITGNLA
+486 EYRFKPNLITGNLA
-500 PASGDL
+500 PAAGDL

-515 HFSSAPTLNDDFKKS
+515 NFSAAPTLNDDFKKS

-547 FVADFYFDA
+547 FIADFYFDA
-556 TFVRPMPVESLP
+556 TFVRPMPVDSYP

>member
-42 GCDILPGDSVDM
+42 SCDILPGDSVDM

-84 RLLSKCPGLFK
+84 RLLSKCSGLFR

-113 WAPQIETTIKGV
+113 WAPQIETTIKGISV
-125 GMQQI
+125 GNVA
-130 SPMSVANYFGAPIGV
+130 SMSVANYFGMPIGN
-145 FWDEASQSNPDILP
+145 FYDSSSQSSPTILP

-170 DFFRDESTQAPIDLR
+170 DFFRDETTQSPIDLR
-185 YGFADSSDLNNGWYL
+185 YGFLNSSDGSWALADAISNS
-200 NETLPGCVY
+200 Y
-209 GKTGSCLKANKYP
+209 GKQGSCLKANKYP

-250 FNDSHSG
+250 LNESHSG
-257 TNYPLKG
+257 NNNPLRG

-275 DSVDV
+275 DTVEL

-285 SSEASNATHFFPPST
+285 SSGASNDAQLFPPGT
-300 LGTGAYFS
+300 IGTGSYFS

-338 AMARSGG
+338 AMARAGG

-376 PLMISQVLQTSATQQ
+376 PLMISQVLQTSSTVS

-406 YQHHFTASFTE
+406 YQHHFTSSFTE
-417 YGQLIGLAVVRNE
+417 FGQLIGLAVVRNE

-457 SEAPVYKRELFLNKG
+457 SEQPVFKRELYLKKG
-472 ALSNEVFGYQEAFI
+472 GLSQEVFGYQEAWA
-486 EYRMKPNLITGNLA
+486 EYRFKPNLITGNLA
-500 PASGDL
+500 PAAGDL

-515 HFSSAPTLNDDFKKS
+515 NFSAAPTLNDSFKKS

-541 TSTLTQ
+541 TSTITQ

-556 TFVRPMPVESLP
+556 TFVRPMPVDSYP